1 MTVFKCYMKI
11 LKKNIGLIS
20 IYLIIFFSTAMILQA
35 SAKKEH
41 LEDFEKTRINLAIAD
56 QDDSTLSH
64 ALTEYLKTI
73 HNVYRISAEP
83 TVMQEELFY
92 RNAEYIVQIPKDFYK
107 TCIVDENPLSVTKV
121 PGSYSSFY
129 VDQQINAWLNSIRT
143 YTAAGFSQKEAAAAA
158 LEQSVS
164 EVTMYHDEETAV
176 ETPGYTYYFRYIPFL
191 FLAVL
196 CYSMGYIL
204 LAFRKEDIQKR
215 MLASAISTRRQNLE
229 GLLAM
234 FTISLLLWLIAVVGA
249 GVMYGKELLTSKVLG
264 YYLLNTF
271 LMLTIALSLAYLI
284 GLFMK
289 NINMLIGFSNIISLG
304 ICFLS
309 GVFVPM
315 NIMDKKVLMVAQFL
329 PVYWYENVNET
340 LSRYHVVSG
349 KVAVDIWKSMGIE
362 VMFTFALLAL
372 ILAVS
377 KYKRQG

>member
-1 MTVFKCYMKI
+1 MKI

-107 TCIVDENPLSVTKV
+107 PCIVDENPLSVTKV

-143 YTAAGFSQKEAAAAA
+143 YTAAGFSQKEAATAA

-249 GVMYGKELLTSKVLG
+249 GIMYGKELLTSKVLG

-289 NINMLIGFSNIISLG
+289 NINMLNGFSNIISLG